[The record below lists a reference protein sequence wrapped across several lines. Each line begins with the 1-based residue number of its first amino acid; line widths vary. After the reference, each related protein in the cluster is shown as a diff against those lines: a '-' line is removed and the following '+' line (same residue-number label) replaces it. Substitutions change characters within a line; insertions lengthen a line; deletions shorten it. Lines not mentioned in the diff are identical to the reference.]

1 MTFIKAWKK
10 EAIWLT
16 GLLEEL
22 SVKLKSMAVNCDN
35 QDAIHLSRNHVFHE
49 RTKHINVRYYFIIE
63 VLEAKTV
70 EVLKV
75 GTEHN
80 VVDALT
86 KVVAGHKLLG
96 VAECEYEEL
105 PDGETEIVPLACHL
119 GHDIQ
124 IQSGREELCL
134 IIGLSRLVSTF
145 GGQDMALKELMQKNA
160 VHNEMYN
167 KMNTFMLDMQL
178 GMMPPDQRNVLW
190 SSQYRS
196 SHNSDV
202 GGVILNVMNQERR
215 EVHPSMYVLSPYTL
229 LLPTTILPK
238 KWGDKSRNKGMNANV
253 APFNL
258 GKAVVDDNVV
268 DEEVPI
274 TGERD
279 TNDYIFYENMD
290 PSKVRREHYIEPHG
304 ARFTVAKSGTT
315 SLHPRSNRFII
326 EMDPHIIGRLD
337 GSTRPYPSWDDVDW
351 VYMPI
356 NVRGNHWVT
365 GEQLLIIALIILGTF
380 VADDGGGMNS
390 ESLRNCMRLDDEV
403 PPIEAIIATLES
415 ELKLVTIEISKFQY
429 DNKALDRLSKSMVT
443 SLLEAE
449 KICIRIDIA
458 TSIVVADAG
467 GGMNPEGN
475 MKVFSIDANLTQK
488 TGGKMTQLEWKLLY
502 LCSWYANVRKQ
513 KRQGVIHNR
522 EGSLIETTSF
532 LDALCGLRMKPISEH
547 VYHLKS

>member
-1 MTFIKAWKK
+1 MDVRSDVYVLSNGCRKSSDTTIIGSMHQYFIHLFLYIEGMVFSYGCKAEIWVTKGLLVKAKRNILGLEIIRDQSGNTLRVSQSKIHNEKLVQTLLKGHSTLSLEDSLSGDCDVKKMAWKK

-290 PSKVRREHYIEPHG
+290 PSKVI
-304 ARFTVAKSGTT
+304 
-315 SLHPRSNRFII
+315 
-326 EMDPHIIGRLD
+326 
-337 GSTRPYPSWDDVDW
+337 
-351 VYMPI
+351 
-356 NVRGNHWVT
+356 VRGVY
-365 GEQLLIIALIILGTF
+365 
-380 VADDGGGMNS
+380 ADKCQR
-390 ESLRNCMRLDDEV
+390 ESLGDGC
-403 PPIEAIIATLES
+403 
-415 ELKLVTIEISKFQY
+415 
-429 DNKALDRLSKSMVT
+429 NK
-443 SLLEAE
+443 
-449 KICIRIDIA
+449 
-458 TSIVVADAG
+458 
-467 GGMNPEGN
+467 
-475 MKVFSIDANLTQK
+475 LTQDK
-488 TGGKMTQLEWKLLY
+488 TMPPNAT
-502 LCSWYANVRKQ
+502 
-513 KRQGVIHNR
+513 
-522 EGSLIETTSF
+522 
-532 LDALCGLRMKPISEH
+532 
-547 VYHLKS
+547 